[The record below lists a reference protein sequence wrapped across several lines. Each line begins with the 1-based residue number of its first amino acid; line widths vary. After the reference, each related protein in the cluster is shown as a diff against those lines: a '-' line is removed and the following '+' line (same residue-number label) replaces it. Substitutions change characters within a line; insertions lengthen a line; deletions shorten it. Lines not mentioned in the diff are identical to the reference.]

1 MTVLYE
7 LLNLDQWMNIMHQAQ
22 WEFHTHIMMKSNIYS
37 TIHQYL
43 TCPHWASTMAR
54 SRHGTLATNHRM
66 RASVTVCH
74 SLPTAARSS
83 VSFLGNGFIQLR
95 HLDIYNSMILI
106 PGFFAGHRRT
116 SIAALARNSWLTL
129 AAYMKVKPH
138 PAWRHLYLPIHDCQC
153 VVQHEAW
160 GCHQ

>member
-7 LLNLDQWMNIMHQAQ
+7 LFNLDQWMDIMHQAQ
-22 WEFHTHIMMKSNIYS
+22 WKFPTYIMMKSNIYS
-37 TIHQYL
+37 TIHQLL

-66 RASVTVCH
+66 RASVMLCH

-95 HLDIYNSMILI
+95 HLDIYNHMFSMILI
-106 PGFFAGHRRT
+106 PGLFGGHRRT
-116 SIAALARNSWLTL
+116 SINWQETPGLPWLHIQYIPRNMHTVLLGFALFWLCN
-129 AAYMKVKPH
+129 
-138 PAWRHLYLPIHDCQC
+138 RS
-153 VVQHEAW
+153 
-160 GCHQ
+160 